1 MLCFF
6 TRKTAG
12 AEPPDEMRN
21 DMHTDLARSTCWS
34 QDIKNT
40 SASEHFW
47 NLRCSNKCAPLWG
60 AAHFEVKMC
69 KAHHL
74 STLFTFLLSSHLY
87 FLHFST
93 LFTSLL
99 SWLLY
104 SLHTSIL
111 FTSLPS
117 SHLYSLHFSNL
128 FKFLLFS
135 LLHSHHVPMLFT
147 SLLSSLSASLLL
159 STSLLSSHTSTLL
172 TSVFSSLL

>member
-74 STLFTFLLSSHLY
+74 STLFTFLISSNSYSFHFSTLITSLCSSHLFSLLSPHLY
-87 FLHFST
+87 FSPHLYSLHTPLPSSLLYSLHFCNLFTSLPSSLLYSLHMST

-99 SWLLY
+99 S
-104 SLHTSIL
+104 
-111 FTSLPS
+111 
-117 SHLYSLHFSNL
+117 
-128 FKFLLFS
+128 S
-135 LLHSHHVPMLFT
+135 LL
-147 SLLSSLSASLLL
+147 
-159 STSLLSSHTSTLL
+159 
-172 TSVFSSLL
+172 

>member
-69 KAHHL
+69 KAPHL
-74 STLFTFLLSSHLY
+74 STLFTFLISSNSY
-87 FLHFST
+87 SFHFST
-93 LFTSLL
+93 LITSLCSSHLFSLL
-99 SWLLY
+99 SPHLYFSPHLYSLHTPLPSSLLY
-104 SLHTSIL
+104 SLHFCIL
-111 FTSLPS
+111 F
-117 SHLYSLHFSNL
+117 
-128 FKFLLFS
+128 
-135 LLHSHHVPMLFT
+135 
-147 SLLSSLSASLLL
+147 
-159 STSLLSSHTSTLL
+159 TSLLSSHTSTLL